1 MKVLELLDEL
11 DEIIELAS
19 TVPVVKKVMVDPNE
33 VTEIVKEIRLEL
45 PDEIQQA
52 QWIKNERTR
61 ILDDAKA
68 EYEKIIA
75 EAQEKAAKL
84 VEQDEITLKAKARA
98 EEIMRVAKENS
109 QVMKMSILDY
119 TDGMLY
125 NLQEKVDQ
133 MYATYF
139 TDMYDDLQNT
149 FEKINSNIA
158 SSRSEVKDQIYK
170 AQSSGE
176 EG

>member
-19 TVPVVKKVMVDPNE
+19 SVPVVRKVMVDPNE

-61 ILDDAKA
+61 ILDEAKA
-68 EYEKIIA
+68 EYNNIIKD
-75 EAQEKAAKL
+75 AQEKAAAL
-84 VEQDEITLKAKARA
+84 VEQDEITIKAKERA
-98 EEIMRVAKENS
+98 DEILRVAKENCS
-109 QVMKMSILDY
+109 VMKMSILDY

-149 FEKINSNIA
+149 FEKINTNIA
-158 SSRSEVKDQIYK
+158 NSRNEVKEQIYK
-170 AQSSGE
+170 SQSSE
-176 EG
+176 EK

>member
-19 TVPVVKKVMVDPNE
+19 SVPVVRKVMVDPNE
-33 VTEIVKEIRLEL
+33 ITEIVKEIRLEL

-61 ILDDAKA
+61 ILDEAKA
-68 EYEKIIA
+68 EYENIIKD
-75 EAQEKAAKL
+75 AQEKADRL
-84 VEQDEITLKAKARA
+84 VEQDEITIKAKERA
-98 EEIMRVAKENS
+98 DEILRVANENCS
-109 QVMKMSILDY
+109 VMKMSILDY

-149 FEKINSNIA
+149 FEKINTNIA
-158 SSRSEVKDQIYK
+158 NSRNEVKEQIYK
-170 AQSSGE
+170 AQGSDE
-176 EG
+176 R